1 MSGPSDTHDH
11 GHHHDHHHHDHD
23 HLHPYDPEH
32 HHPHREDQDDTMT
45 YYKVMESA
53 VRELL
58 IEKGLITAEQ
68 VRRQIEHMD
77 ARTPANGARI
87 VARAWVDTE
96 FKKRL
101 IESPKQ
107 AIAEIGHDIGPMH
120 LIVLENTPEVHNV
133 VVCTLCSCYPRWI
146 LGLPPDWY
154 KSRAYRSRVVREPRT
169 VLREFGTEIAEHREV
184 RVHDSTADMRYF
196 VLPMRPEGTE
206 GMSEEELTALIGR
219 DSMIGV
225 VEAGAGA
232 GDRMAAE

>member
-11 GHHHDHHHHDHD
+11 GHHHDHQHDHD
-23 HLHPYDPEH
+23 HLHPYDPDH
-32 HHPHREDQDDTMT
+32 HHPHRPDQDDTMT
-45 YYKVMESA
+45 YYKVMETA

-68 VRRQIEHMD
+68 VHRQIEHMD

-87 VARAWVDTE
+87 VARAWVDPE

-169 VLREFGTEIAEHREV
+169 VLREFGTEIADNREV

-196 VLPMRPEGTE
+196 VLPMRPEGTD
-206 GMSEEELTALIGR
+206 GMSEDELAAMVGR
-219 DSMIGV
+219 DAMIGV
-225 VEAGAGA
+225 VEAGAG
-232 GDRMAAE
+232 GTGQLAAE

>member
-1 MSGPSDTHDH
+1 MSGPGDTHDH

-23 HLHPYDPEH
+23 HLHPYDPAH
-32 HHPHREDQDDTMT
+32 NHPHREDQDDTMT
-45 YYKVMESA
+45 YYKVMEAA

-58 IEKGLITAEQ
+58 IEKGLVTAEQ
-68 VRRQIEHMD
+68 VHREIERMD

-87 VARAWVDTE
+87 VARAWTDPA

-101 IESPKQ
+101 IETPKQ
-107 AIAEIGHDIGPMH
+107 AIAEIGHDIGPLH
-120 LIVLENTPEVHNV
+120 LIVLENTPDVHNV

-146 LGLPPDWY
+146 LGIPPDWY

-169 VLREFGTEIAEHREV
+169 VLREFGTEIAEEREV

-196 VLPMRPEGTE
+196 VLPMRPKGTE
-206 GMSEEELTALIGR
+206 GMNEDELAALVGR

-225 VEAGAGA
+225 VEVDADGVTRA
-232 GDRMAAE
+232 AAE